1 MNSILHRL
9 SFAVALIYGFSLA
22 WIFMGTIAWKII
34 PVSFLQRFQNPELFA
49 GVLFLVSGLIFT
61 FFIKV
66 IFFRLQNENNLL
78 EEVEITPQ
86 SEPVLPVTYSRSS
99 VVRKKPTPVKKAVK
113 TSTPIVTKT
122 PVTKKVVNNFDES
135 TIALIKST
143 DVSKMVGLR
152 FDIPNEE
159 TVELKR
165 AALNRLVVYITQHY
179 KKKTFTPNELD
190 SFYAFVMKYYR
201 TSLSS
206 DQRKQIL
213 DILEKLTKKWGKVEI
228 F

>member
-1 MNSILHRL
+1 ME
-9 SFAVALIYGFSLA
+9 
-22 WIFMGTIAWKII
+22 II
-34 PVSFLQRFQNPELFA
+34 
-49 GVLFLVSGLIFT
+49 
-61 FFIKV
+61 
-66 IFFRLQNENNLL
+66 
-78 EEVEITPQ
+78 PQ
-86 SEPVLPVTYSRSS
+86 SEPALTVTHSRSS
-99 VVRKKPTPVKKAVK
+99 VVRKKPTQVKKAVK
-113 TSTPIVTKT
+113 TSTPTVTKT